1 MKATVLS
8 MKEKNEDLK
17 LKEDVNAIKESLN
30 LRTPLEVIGDPI
42 GRTYFTRCSGC
53 DSERRKLLSSAGAQV
68 FKKFC
73 G

>member
-8 MKEKNEDLK
+8 MKEKNEDFK

-30 LRTPLEVIGDPI
+30 LRTPLEV
-42 GRTYFTRCSGC
+42 T
-53 DSERRKLLSSAGAQV
+53 
-68 FKKFC
+68 KFC